1 MVFRFLH
8 AADIHLG
15 YQQYGL
21 DERYDDFARAMER
34 MVEDAIARRVD
45 AVLLAGDLFH
55 KRVIQPRTLLQAT
68 YLLER
73 LRNAG
78 IRVVGIQGNHDRA
91 YRQESFSWLD
101 YLAES
106 GLWTLLAPWYEQ
118 GELMIGAG
126 AGAEEDAEQ
135 ALGVPGGYV
144 DFGEEVR
151 VIGLP
156 YYGSATPRVVSDLA
170 RALERIETQRAGAGR
185 RRYTVLMMHAGL
197 QGVLDGYSA
206 TLTRSHLEALRP
218 YVDYVALG
226 HIHKPFEQDDW
237 LYNPGSLEINSMTE
251 VQWPD
256 RGYYYVEV
264 NSGNPSTHRAQRIPG
279 KCRPFIS
286 LPFEVDAYE
295 TPEAL
300 MAGLK
305 RVCASAPTSR
315 RSHNVSPLEASPIGP
330 SGGGVETRP
339 VVELRLLGTLAF
351 GRSEL
356 ELPRLQELVTTAYDA
371 LVCNVRDLTV
381 ASTFEIRT
389 EQDLDREALER
400 LVLRELVD
408 RVIQRRPH
416 GETWTDAVRR
426 IKTLALSGSA
436 PAEVIAELRA
446 LREHLADENEE
457 EGAPC

>member
-68 YLLER
+68 YLLGR
-73 LRNAG
+73 LRDAG
-78 IRVVGIQGNHDRA
+78 IRVLAIQGNHDRA

-101 YLAES
+101 YLAEAEY
-106 GLWTLLAPWYEQ
+106 WTLLAPWYEQ
-118 GELMIGAG
+118 GELVLGAE
-126 AGAEEDAEQ
+126 AGAEARAEQ
-135 ALGVPGGYV
+135 ALGAPGGYI
-144 DFGEEVR
+144 DLGDVR

-170 RALERIETQRAGAGR
+170 RALERLETPRT
-185 RRYTVLMMHAGL
+185 RYTILMMHAGL

-206 TLTRSHLEALRP
+206 TLTRSHLDALRP
-218 YVDYVALG
+218 HVDYVALG

-237 LYNPGSLEINSMTE
+237 LYNPGSLETNSMTE
-251 VQWPD
+251 MQWPD

-264 NSGNPSTHRAQRIPG
+264 HPGDPPGHRAERIPG
-279 KCRPFIS
+279 RRRPFIS
-286 LPFEVDAYE
+286 LPVEVDAYE
-295 TPEAL
+295 TPKAL
-300 MAGLK
+300 MAGLEEM
-305 RVCASAPTSR
+305 CASASTSR
-315 RSHNVSPLEASPIGP
+315 RSNETSLKRRNVAGP
-330 SGGGVETRP
+330 SGGGDKP
-339 VVELRLLGTLAF
+339 VVELRLMGTLAF
-351 GRSEL
+351 GRAEL
-356 ELPRLQELVTTAYDA
+356 DLARMQELVTDAYDA

-381 ASTFEIRT
+381 SSDFEIRT
-389 EQDLDREALER
+389 EQDLDRDALER

-408 RVIQRRPH
+408 REAQRRPH
-416 GETWTDAVRR
+416 GETWTDAIRR
-426 IKTLALSGSA
+426 LKTLALSGGA

-446 LREHLADENEE
+446 LREHLADDDE
-457 EGAPC
+457 EGVAC